1 MSKDREAI
9 AMRWESVIEHTVGHQ
24 MKGLTGIYESLIWQ
38 RVRRSQPRTVGGVV
52 NIGLGVLREVSNHLE
67 PAITDSRIDKERIA
81 EAVASVTPPDLLLQ
95 LAVRSSG
102 NLLVIL
108 QEEPQLQ
115 SMPPLFKKG
124 KLFTCMVGAIAR
136 ITNS

>member
-9 AMRWESVIEHTVGHQ
+9 AMRWESVIEHTAGHQ

-52 NIGLGVLREVSNHLE
+52 NIGLGVLKEVSNYLE
-67 PAITDSRIDKERIA
+67 PAITDSRIDKERIS
-81 EAVASVTPPDLLLQ
+81 EVVASVTPSDLLLQ

-102 NLLVIL
+102 DLLVIL
-108 QEEPQLQ
+108 QE
-115 SMPPLFKKG
+115 
-124 KLFTCMVGAIAR
+124 
-136 ITNS
+136 